1 MRQSRRKRTPT
12 SASTRPDLNLSH
24 ISVVDNHAHPF
35 LVPEAVAS
43 RPFAS
48 FFTES
53 DLPAYVQ
60 KHAAATLTY
69 RRALTELARLLEC
82 EADEGA
88 VLDRRASL
96 SLAEYLQRLGVA
108 GNIEA
113 VLLDDGYP
121 TANVMSIDEIR
132 LLVPWRVHRIVRL
145 EPLLE
150 SLIPG
155 RSSLDDITECFLGE
169 LERLAP
175 QIVALKSIIA
185 YRSGLGLGRPA
196 RPEVELELRR
206 VQEQGAPQPLRL
218 TSKAILDHFVLLA
231 LAWSAER
238 RLPFQ
243 LHTGFGD
250 RDVDL
255 LNANPLLLRPVLEDA
270 RLAAVPIVLLH
281 SGYPY
286 VREAAY
292 LASIYPNVYVDLSLA
307 VPMLWGE
314 ALEGLLTELLALA
327 PATKVLY
334 GSDAVGIPDLLWL
347 GACWARQALES
358 VLRRAVDD
366 AMLTISDAFWVAE
379 RVLRANALE
388 LYGIG
393 KA

>member
-1 MRQSRRKRTPT
+1 MRQSRRKLTPT
-12 SASTRPDLNLSH
+12 SANTRPDLGLSH
-24 ISVVDNHAHPF
+24 IAVVDNHAHPL
-35 LVPEAVAS
+35 LVPEAAAR

-60 KHAAATLTY
+60 RHAAATLTY
-69 RRALTELARLLEC
+69 RRALAELARLLEC
-82 EADEGA
+82 EADEGV

-96 SLAEYLQRLGVA
+96 PLAEYLQRLGAA

-121 TANVMSIDEIR
+121 TANALSVDEIR
-132 LLVPWRVHRIVRL
+132 ALVPWRVHRIVRL

-155 RSSLDDITECFLGE
+155 RSSLDDIAERFLGE

-185 YRSGLGLGRPA
+185 YRSGLALGRPA
-196 RPEVELELRR
+196 RHEVELELRR
-206 VQEQGAPQPLRL
+206 VQEQGAPRPLRL

-255 LNANPLLLRPVLEDA
+255 LKANPLLLRPVLEDA

-281 SGYPY
+281 AGYPY

-314 ALEGLLTELLALA
+314 ALEGVLTELLALA

-334 GSDAVGIPDLLWL
+334 GSDAAGIPDLLWL
-347 GACWARQALES
+347 GACWTRQALES
-358 VLRRAVDD
+358 VLRRAVEYG
-366 AMLTISDAFWVAE
+366 MLTINDAFWVAE